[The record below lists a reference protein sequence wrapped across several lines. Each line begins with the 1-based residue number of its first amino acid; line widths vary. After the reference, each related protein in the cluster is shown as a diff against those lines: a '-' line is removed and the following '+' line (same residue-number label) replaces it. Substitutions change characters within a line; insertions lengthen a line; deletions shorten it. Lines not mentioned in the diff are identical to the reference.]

1 MLAKEAQAGQKEE
14 DKKSKGL
21 FGKMCQALGKGPI
34 PEPYKDKKFD
44 LDDEADE
51 ADEADMEVDESD
63 GKGVADV
70 PTEVKSDGVAA
81 AAGA

>member
-1 MLAKEAQAGQKEE
+1 MAKDAQAGQKEE

-34 PEPYKDKKFD
+34 PEPYKEKKFD
-44 LDDEADE
+44 LEDEADM
-51 ADEADMEVDESD
+51 ADDMEVDESAE
-63 GKGVADV
+63 KGQVEQEPAM
-70 PTEVKSDGVAA
+70 EVKSDGVAA